1 MDVTESTERA
11 AEEVDAVRGFERL
24 SRADVELAGGKG
36 ANLGELMAAGLP
48 VPPGFVIGAPAYAAF
63 CDGSGLRERIGERLA
78 AVDVEDTAELER
90 AAEEVRRMVESE
102 PLPGRL
108 EHEVAAAYERL
119 AGEQRDAAVAVRSSA
134 TAEDTESASFAG
146 MNETLLNVRGPD
158 AVLDAVRR
166 CWSSLFGARTVYYRA
181 KRGFGQADMDIAVV
195 VQRQIEA
202 TRAGAMWVA
211 DTQDNRIEKWAPAP
225 STTSYAYDQAG
236 NLTAVE
242 REEAGEIPAI
252 EEAYAYDGTGLRAS
266 QTVSGTTSHLT
277 WNTSGGL
284 PLLLDDGHASYIYGP
299 QGLPIEQISEE
310 TPTIYHHD
318 QLGSTRML
326 TNESGEATATFTYS
340 AYGQPAGST
349 GTQTTPL
356 GFAGQLTNEQSGLQY
371 LRARVYDPVTGQ
383 FLTRDS
389 IEALTREPYSYA
401 GVNPLNYTDPSGLTN
416 WNPLSTEF
424 WTEGNFISDTLSPI
438 PYYEKEVEEWENGAS
453 YWDSVKHGLLGA
465 CVFASDATG
474 LGALGRGLLG
484 RSGAA
489 LAEDAVA
496 GLTAGRTSGVYVVD
510 SADDLGAIYSKLA
523 AGGRPVTA
531 PSTYPGKE
539 VILRDGTRVGIR
551 GTSKTGGP
559 AVDIKPPDQS
569 KITIHVK

>member
-1 MDVTESTERA
+1 MDVTESTQRA
-11 AEEVDAVRGFERL
+11 AEAVDAVRGFERL
-24 SRADVELAGGKG
+24 SRADVEFAGGKG
-36 ANLGELMAAGLP
+36 ANLGELTAAGLP

-236 NLTAVE
+236 NLTAIE
-242 REEAGEIPAI
+242 RLEASEIPAI

-284 PLLLDDGHASYIYGP
+284 PLLLDDGQASYVVGP
-299 QGLPIEQISEE
+299 GGLPVEQISEE
-310 TPTIYHHD
+310 TPTFYHHD

-326 TNESGEATATFTYS
+326 TNASGEPTATFTYS

-356 GFAGQLTNEQSGLQY
+356 GYAGQLTNEESGLQY
-371 LRARVYDPVTGQ
+371 LRARVYDPATGQ
-383 FLTRDS
+383 FLTRDPLL
-389 IEALTREPYSYA
+389 ELTRQPYAYVFDNPANGVDPFGLRAEEAELPCIWPLCKPSPDAVKGLKEIGKGVKELAIKANQDQIPFPPDTPTAEEEYQEAIGMCPMKAGPPNVLRSEPEPPGYEPDTWEK
-401 GVNPLNYTDPSGLTN
+401 GPRSGER
-416 WNPLSTEF
+416 SGE
-424 WTEGNFISDTLSPI
+424 
-438 PYYEKEVEEWENGAS
+438 S
-453 YWDSVKHGLLGA
+453 YWDP
-465 CVFASDATG
+465 
-474 LGALGRGLLG
+474 
-484 RSGAA
+484 
-489 LAEDAVA
+489 E
-496 GLTAGRTSGVYVVD
+496 
-510 SADDLGAIYSKLA
+510 
-523 AGGRPVTA
+523 GGEWVWHP
-531 PSTYPGKE
+531 
-539 VILRDGTRVGIR
+539 RDRHHPDPHWDYNPWKQWNSPWQRV
-551 GTSKTGGP
+551 
-559 AVDIKPPDQS
+559 PP
-569 KITIHVK
+569 K